1 MLPLLAYS
9 ISGRLR
15 PLPLFLL
22 GTLCLEV
29 FFSPCESKILFYFFL
44 INMERYLLLLP
55 IIFWLRLGEITN
67 QDCAGLPAKA

>member
-22 GTLCLEV
+22 GTLCFEV
-29 FFSPCESKILFYFFL
+29 FFSPRNLRFYFIFFL

-55 IIFWLRLGEITN
+55 IIFWL
-67 QDCAGLPAKA
+67 GLER